1 MTDEIIWS
9 DWLDFNAEQASKV
22 PETSGVYMMHAA
34 MKILYIGD
42 SKNLRQSISES
53 LNLACINTA
62 KRFRY
67 SITSTHYELKEMIL
81 KEYQEKHNGSR
92 PKCME

>member
-1 MTDEIIWS
+1 MVEEIVWS
-9 DWLDFNAEQASKV
+9 DWLDFSAEQASKV
-22 PETSGVYMMHAA
+22 PETPGVYMMHAA

-42 SKNLRQSISES
+42 SENLRQSINES
-53 LNLACINTA
+53 LNLECVNTA

-67 SITSTHYELKEMIL
+67 SITSTHHELKEKIL

-92 PKCME
+92 PRCME